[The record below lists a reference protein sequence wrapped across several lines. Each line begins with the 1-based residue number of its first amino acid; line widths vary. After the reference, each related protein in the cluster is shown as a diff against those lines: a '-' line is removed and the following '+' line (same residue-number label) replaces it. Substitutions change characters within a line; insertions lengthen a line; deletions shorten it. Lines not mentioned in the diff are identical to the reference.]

1 MARFLYVTPYADCV
15 NFQPAAFHTLTGR
28 PGLAPLSAGTIA
40 PFLPEEEDKMPAN
53 TLNDMILG
61 YAVILGI
68 LLIYVI
74 SPGHPHT
81 YGPISEK
88 KPEKQALS

>member
-1 MARFLYVTPYADCV
+1 
-15 NFQPAAFHTLTGR
+15 
-28 PGLAPLSAGTIA
+28 
-40 PFLPEEEDKMPAN
+40 MPAN

-74 SPGHPHT
+74 TLIIRTHKAKGQ
-81 YGPISEK
+81 K
-88 KPEKQALS
+88 KNTPVHDDQ